1 MNSTVPPNRSNLFHH
16 GNRSTY
22 QHLFN
27 ARFLTAVHEF
37 GSIKRNN
44 IPLPIFYV
52 PDDQSL

>member
-1 MNSTVPPNRSNLFHH
+1 MNSTLPPNRNNLFHH
-16 GNRSTY
+16 GDRITY

-44 IPLPIFYV
+44 VPLPTFYV
-52 PDDQSL
+52 PDDESL